1 MRWFRKGSFFPFV
14 HEPFGTAQSKNPTCI
29 LLPIIDVSQIYD
41 LWWFMIFRCLPE
53 VTDNIHLRRDR
64 ILSAYWAASA
74 VGIEFWKVPI
84 STVHSLNASLFCL
97 CLTIKIEAEP
107 PASWNYLESRSKQIP
122 TFQHHPTSFQQGGAC
137 VEHPRLKHAAL
148 QGHSEVEQKFPVSV
162 FDTIDANYLRGSSE
176 KDVWKKS
183 AWRGRVSLRCDFH
196 QPPKFSAKKTC
207 ESFWYFKT
215 YFEFL
220 SKTGHISLGER
231 PDIPFFVVMETPI
244 PASHE
249 AVIWAVF

>member
-1 MRWFRKGSFFPFV
+1 MRWFRKGSFFFFCSWTFW
-14 HEPFGTAQSKNPTCI
+14 HGTEQKSNLHLAPNHWCESN
-29 LLPIIDVSQIYD
+29 L
-41 LWWFMIFRCLPE
+41 WFMIFRCLPE

-148 QGHSEVEQKFPVSV
+148 QGHSEVEQKFPE
-162 FDTIDANYLRGSSE
+162 FDIDANYLRGSSE

-183 AWRGRVSLRCDFH
+183 AWRGTVSLRCDFH
-196 QPPKFSAKKTC
+196 QPPQFSAKKTC

-215 YFEFL
+215 YVEFL
-220 SKTGHISLGER
+220 SIR
-231 PDIPFFVVMETPI
+231 FFVVMETPI

-249 AVIWAVF
+249 AVIWAGF